1 MLTHSEC
8 EGVYVIKKKKKR
20 LHAGWRGG
28 LISVRGKCQ
37 SFLPSFMCDISIGQ
51 FPGLKLCR
59 RVDMKRGCWCCLRE
73 EEGKRQGEKSQEE
86 RGRETA
92 RIGRRGRAV
101 MYVSM

>member
-59 RVDMKRGCWCCLRE
+59 RVDMKRVLVLPQRGG
-73 EEGKRQGEKSQEE
+73 GKET
-86 RGRETA
+86 GRE
-92 RIGRRGRAV
+92 ISRGER
-101 MYVSM
+101 